1 MLLLLTSFRVM
12 TYRVL
17 PSMIFFSVSSY
28 LVSFSLNLWIE
39 ILRNGMA
46 TWGNCLL
53 SSQNESLRP
62 PVYHVTLARHRIGWD
77 DPQRSLHCILRW
89 NEALRAPLRSSF
101 STLLLIIVF
110 IRVIVDF
117 FHHLLSPL
125 YVLRFSSF
133 FCVVCFLYCFCF
145 ARVSVSP
152 PPPLKRWRARRDI
165 VGCDL
170 LRLSLLTFVR
180 PSLLYGHVFVLL
192 LRFLLLLLF
201 VSFVWGAIL
210 LFYYCSHIGAC
221 LDGQYWVLS
230 LSGPFSSLF
239 PPFCF
244 SLFSML
250 PLCIIYFYL

>member
-1 MLLLLTSFRVM
+1 M
-12 TYRVL
+12 
-17 PSMIFFSVSSY
+17 
-28 LVSFSLNLWIE
+28 
-39 ILRNGMA
+39 
-46 TWGNCLL
+46 
-53 SSQNESLRP
+53 
-62 PVYHVTLARHRIGWD
+62 
-77 DPQRSLHCILRW
+77 
-89 NEALRAPLRSSF
+89 RAPLRSSF

-125 YVLRFSSF
+125 YLLRFT
-133 FCVVCFLYCFCF
+133 FLCCLLSILFLFHPCL
-145 ARVSVSP
+145 SP
-152 PPPLKRWRARRDI
+152 PPPKRWRARRDI

-192 LRFLLLLLF
+192 RFLLLLLF

-210 LFYYCSHIGAC
+210 LFYYCSRFGAC

-239 PPFCF
+239 SPF
-244 SLFSML
+244 LFFVAFDGSVV
-250 PLCIIYFYL
+250 FYLFLFVRPAARTTLFKLSLLYNCSKCVILSNKKKEVGEIKKEGRAFSFPSLYG